1 MLNATTLT
9 GTVHHKHAL
18 ALRYDFHRAQYR
30 SELLERGTAPEEV
43 SVATHCDVEGF
54 ARHLPE
60 LAEHWRG
67 PIVVAVSVTTRADVG
82 VLSQALQDPTLAKCA
97 PSPPSSSSLTP
108 PTVRALGRSSGA
120 RVRWQTTQLVVP
132 YGLGASYRTA

>member
-9 GTVHHKHAL
+9 PTVHHKHAL

-54 ARHLPE
+54 ARHLPA
-60 LAEHWRG
+60 LAQHWRG
-67 PIVVAVSVTTRADVG
+67 PIVVAVSVTARTDIS
-82 VLSQALQDPTLAKCA
+82 VLSQALLDHTIAKYAHLSRRSLPTRPRLFACA
-97 PSPPSSSSLTP
+97 WSLERRNRP
-108 PTVRALGRSSGA
+108 G
-120 RVRWQTTQLVVP
+120 VRWE
-132 YGLGASYRTA
+132 ASRSVCGSS